1 MTVTVATVHI
11 DTDDSDID
19 TSDSQLP
26 LSTLTLLTVAVTAAT
41 VHTDTGQLAGC
52 TGLWQPDTVDI
63 DWLLQVKELDP
74 SRCVPQEPPG
84 LQQEEKLEEKRP

>member
-1 MTVTVATVHI
+1 MTVTATTVHT
-11 DTDDSDID
+11 DNDDSDTD

-26 LSTLTLLTVAVTAAT
+26 LSTLTLLTVTLTAAT
-41 VHTDTGQLAGC
+41 VHTDTGQLASC

-74 SRCVPQEPPG
+74 SRCVPQEQPG